1 MSAVANP
8 EKPLTPEARRKL
20 IAERTKRSA
29 FWKTIHILGSLKLA
43 LLLLATIAVAC
54 AVATFYESSF
64 NTKIA
69 RAYIYKAPWFLVWL
83 GVLCVNL
90 IAVTIT
96 RWPWQK
102 KHTGFIVTHYGI
114 VILLIGAVIGSKF
127 GFEGNV
133 TIHKDGAPVNRI
145 TTSHSVVQFDD
156 PLGEAAVLLPFD
168 AELALPS
175 ETRPKVFR
183 PPGFD
188 VEIVVDDHS
197 DRLVQEEKLVS
208 SPQGGPGVMMDFS
221 TAMMGQNVAMPFA
234 LRADG
239 GMERDFFGLATIA
252 YLPKLPERTPKRISE
267 TRMVFAKFAPVSQ
280 SETQSVGLDVHLS
293 ADGATI
299 TAGAPG
305 QEPQTWKREEV
316 LGRKIEI
323 GNAALEVLSYWP
335 DFKLENGQP
344 VSLSNDPNNPA
355 VLVRITGSEAAPSGG
370 SARPLLEM
378 APDAD
383 GITYQ
388 LSRGGQ
394 IVGSGRAKAGESF
407 ALGWADWTA
416 TVREFLPQAAIA
428 ADFVPGPEGSEGIPG
443 FRARLRDAAG
453 EGPAKWVASGAFTT
467 LLHPK
472 SPVRVIYGLESKEVP
487 FSIRLVDF
495 EVPRLEGTETPSNFI
510 ATVEFRDSKTGET
523 KTGTAK
529 MNHPA
534 SWPGGPFALI
544 TGWNYKFSQAHWNPQ
559 DLGET
564 TLQVLYDPGW
574 LLKWFGSLAICAGI
588 FIMFYIRPKK
598 S

>member
-1 MSAVANP
+1 MSAVTNP
-8 EKPLTPEARRKL
+8 EKPLTAEARRKL
-20 IAERTKRSA
+20 IAERTKRSV
-29 FWKTIHILGSLKLA
+29 FWKTVHILGSLKLA
-43 LLLLATIAVAC
+43 LLLLATIGIAC

-114 VILLIGAVIGSKF
+114 VILLIGAVIGSQF

-133 TIHKDGAPVNRI
+133 TVHKDGAPVNRI
-145 TTSHSVVQFDD
+145 TTSRSVVQFDD

-175 ETRPKVFR
+175 EARPKVFS
-183 PPGFD
+183 PPGFH
-188 VEIVVDDHS
+188 VQIVVDDHS
-197 DRLVQEEKLVS
+197 DRLVQEEKLIN
-208 SPQGGPGVMMDFS
+208 SPEGGPGVMMDFS
-221 TAMMGQNVAMPFA
+221 TAMMGQNVEMPFV

-239 GMERDFFGLATIA
+239 GMERDFFGLARIA
-252 YLPKLPERTPKRISE
+252 YLPKLPDRTPKTVAE
-267 TRMVFAKFAPVSQ
+267 TRMVFAKFAPVGQ
-280 SETQSVGLDVHLS
+280 SESERAGLDVHLS
-293 ADGATI
+293 ADGSTI
-299 TAGAPG
+299 TAGTPG
-305 QEPQTWKREEV
+305 QEPQTWKRDHV
-316 LGRKIEI
+316 IGRTVQA
-323 GNAALEVLSYWP
+323 GDTSLEVLSYWP

-344 VSLSNDPNNPA
+344 VSVSDEPNNPA
-355 VLVRITGSEAAPSGG
+355 LLVRITGPAAVAGAD
-370 SARPLLEM
+370 ARPLLEM
-378 APDAD
+378 APDSEGVA
-383 GITYQ
+383 YQ
-388 LSRGGQ
+388 LSRAGQ
-394 IVGSGRAKAGESF
+394 VVGSGRVKVGESF

-416 TVREFLPQAAIA
+416 TVKELLPHAAITTE
-428 ADFVPGPEGSEGIPG
+428 FVPGPEGTEGIPG
-443 FRARLRDAAG
+443 FRARLRDANG
-453 EGPAKWVASGAFTT
+453 VEGPAKWVASGAFTT

-472 SPVRVIYGLESKEVP
+472 SPLRVIYGLESKQVP

-523 KTGTAK
+523 RIGTAK

-534 SWPGGPFALI
+534 SWPGGPLALI
-544 TGWNYKFSQAHWNPQ
+544 TGWNYKFSQAQWNPQ

-574 LLKWFGSLAICAGI
+574 LLKWFGSLLICAGI